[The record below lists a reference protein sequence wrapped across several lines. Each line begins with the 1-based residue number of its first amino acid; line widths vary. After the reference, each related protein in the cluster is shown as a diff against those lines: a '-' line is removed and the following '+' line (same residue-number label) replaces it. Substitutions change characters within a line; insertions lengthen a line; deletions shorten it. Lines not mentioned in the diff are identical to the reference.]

1 MAAAVEQQFG
11 HSRPRA
17 KSGFSFRSNKSD
29 GSGNSKSKVQ
39 VDLQETEA
47 DKRKWHM
54 KEGTKANPN
63 TAIDEAQ
70 PVAVANQKATM
81 ESLRSVE
88 WKDAQGNVISDP
100 DLSNP
105 TRPRWERP
113 LDTIRS
119 FEAAIDGQYKKR
131 QSMIRTEES
140 DGFNGFASRRSS
152 YFGGHG
158 NDQNGNRFSQV
169 GGYYGSR
176 APTARPD
183 SYYHDGYGAGPAPP
197 RHRYGQRLNSE
208 PTLAR
213 HNNMN
218 PGHGHGVYPSHGY
231 HQSHDTVNTGMSN
244 GSESTGQWANSTDP
258 SSENSSID
266 RVNASTVK
274 QEPQE
279 TYGLT
284 GFGGAPNLQGP
295 ILEEYGTGSHGAAY
309 PVPNM
314 GRMPGQNVAGAFPH
328 QQYRDA
334 PPAVPPKAGQLQGQR
349 KLMKLNSAPD
359 PSSNAEVGAP
369 IQPQLSH
376 TPSEKS
382 EKRKSWFKRR
392 FSRD

>member
-1 MAAAVEQQFG
+1 MEHQG

-17 KSGFSFRSNKSD
+17 KSGFSLRSNKSD
-29 GSGNSKSKVQ
+29 SSGNSKPK
-39 VDLQETEA
+39 VDLQETDA
-47 DKRKWHM
+47 DKRRWHM

-70 PVAVANQKATM
+70 PAAVANQKSTM
-81 ESLRSVE
+81 DSVRSVE
-88 WKDAQGNVISDP
+88 WKDSTGNIISDP

-105 TRPRWERP
+105 SRPRWERP

-131 QSMIRTEES
+131 QSMAES
-140 DGFNGFASRRSS
+140 EGLNGFASHRSS
-152 YFGGHG
+152 YFGGYG
-158 NDQNGNRFSQV
+158 NDQNNGRFSQT

-176 APTARPD
+176 APASRPD

-197 RHRYGQRLNSE
+197 APPRHRYAQRLNSD
-208 PTLAR
+208 PTLSR
-213 HNNMN
+213 YNNPN
-218 PGHGHGVYPSHGY
+218 PNASQGVYPSHGY
-231 HQSHDTVNTGMSN
+231 HQSYDTVNTGMSN

-266 RVNASTVK
+266 RVNPPSAK

-309 PVPNM
+309 PVPNI
-314 GRMPGQNVAGAFPH
+314 GRMPGQNVAGALPH
-328 QQYRDA
+328 QQQYYDA
-334 PPAVPPKAGQLQGQR
+334 PPAVPPKATQGQGQR
-349 KLMKLNSAPD
+349 KLMKLNSGGETSPLQAGAGPD
-359 PSSNAEVGAP
+359 RSEPSHSP
-369 IQPQLSH
+369 
-376 TPSEKS
+376 T
-382 EKRKSWFKRR
+382 EKRRSWFKRR
-392 FSRD
+392 FSKD

>member
-1 MAAAVEQQFG
+1 MEHQG

-29 GSGNSKSKVQ
+29 SSSNSKPK
-39 VDLQETEA
+39 VDLQETDA
-47 DKRKWHM
+47 DKRRWHM

-70 PVAVANQKATM
+70 PAAVANQRSTM
-81 ESLRSVE
+81 DSVRSVE
-88 WKDAQGNVISDP
+88 WKDSTGNVISDP

-105 TRPRWERP
+105 SRSRWERP

-119 FEAAIDGQYKKR
+119 FEAAIDGQHKKR
-131 QSMIRTEES
+131 QSIVRTESE
-140 DGFNGFASRRSS
+140 GFNGFASHRSS
-152 YFGGHG
+152 YFGGYG
-158 NDQNGNRFSQV
+158 NDQNNGRFSQA

-176 APTARPD
+176 TPASRPD

-197 RHRYGQRLNSE
+197 APPRHRYGQRLNSD
-208 PTLAR
+208 PTLSR
-213 HNNMN
+213 YNNPNQN
-218 PGHGHGVYPSHGY
+218 PNPNPSHGVYPSHGY
-231 HQSHDTVNTGMSN
+231 HQSYDTVNTGMSN

-266 RVNASTVK
+266 RVNPPSSK

-309 PVPNM
+309 PVPNV
-314 GRMPGQNVAGAFPH
+314 GRMPGQNVAGALPH
-328 QQYRDA
+328 QQQYYDA
-334 PPAVPPKAGQLQGQR
+334 PPAVPPKASQGQGQR
-349 KLMKLNSAPD
+349 KLLKLNSGGETSPLQAGAAPD
-359 PSSNAEVGAP
+359 RSE
-369 IQPQLSH
+369 LSH
-376 TPSEKS
+376 SPS